1 MVTGGLV
8 VVIFV
13 VIAAL
18 MISKK
23 LPTVLALPLMAVLIA
38 IYFMTQ
44 FNVGSYNLSEY

>member
-38 IYFMTQ
+38 I
-44 FNVGSYNLSEY
+44 VAGLPLKRG